1 MTTDERIVHIKVLR
15 QEVETLTKR
24 LRPNGTGYLHTTI
37 DTLNS
42 RIDELIKNGMIDE
55 RLDMEEKLESHARK
69 YGRNEYPTGTIAPQG
84 SRSMQEKYGRAV
96 ETVYNPSKEI

>member
-1 MTTDERIVHIKVLR
+1 MTTNERIVHIKILR

-55 RLDMEEKLESHARK
+55 SLPPK
-69 YGRNEYPTGTIAPQG
+69 G

>member
-69 YGRNEYPTGTIAPQG
+69 YGRTIAPKG